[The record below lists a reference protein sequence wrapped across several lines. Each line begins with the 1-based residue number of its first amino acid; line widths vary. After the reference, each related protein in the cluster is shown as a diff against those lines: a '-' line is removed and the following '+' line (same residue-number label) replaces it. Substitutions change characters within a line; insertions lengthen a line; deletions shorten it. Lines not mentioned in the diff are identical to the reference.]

1 MNRVE
6 VVSAVLAREA
16 AMTAA
21 IKWCNRDD
29 EMTQFYEV
37 QAQLLGMY
45 EEELRTDQEVTV
57 VVELEQ

>member
-45 EEELRTDQEVTV
+45 EEELRTDQ
-57 VVELEQ
+57 